1 MCDFSVLQRV
11 AVVDLGRETVHVTSN
26 YCSVLL
32 RLILGE
38 GQCVCD

>member
-1 MCDFSVLQRV
+1 MCDVSVLHRV
-11 AVVDLGRETVHVTSN
+11 AVVDPGRGAVSVTSN

-38 GQCVCD
+38 GQCV